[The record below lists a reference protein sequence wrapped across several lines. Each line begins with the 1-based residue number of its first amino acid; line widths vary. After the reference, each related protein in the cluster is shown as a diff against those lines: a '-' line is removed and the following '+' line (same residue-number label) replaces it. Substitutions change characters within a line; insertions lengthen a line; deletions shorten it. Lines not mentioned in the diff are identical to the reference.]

1 MNSVQENK
9 NELEA
14 AVRYCESA
22 ISRAQA
28 TIESMEFRQQAA
40 SKAWH
45 EQTGREKSLL
55 KKLEVMTDKYDR
67 MKGYADK
74 LLDENV
80 EVDERNDELK
90 TQLVEWRDRSAGYT
104 KEIGELKDK
113 YDEAKTNMALMT
125 DELEELRGIIDR
137 MGDDST
143 GDSVTIK
150 QLRDEIA
157 DLKVKNTRLNDRLM
171 ISVKEVGDLQSE
183 VDELAKAYKD
193 STHEEITMKKA
204 WREQRELVAL
214 RDDQIA
220 MLERRLAKYTGEKV
234 YPFKEGDIYYVL
246 NQLDGTWIES
256 VWDDESE
263 RLHDSTDFPDHPHK
277 VYFTVDQKNV
287 LDKFKPEDD

>member
-1 MNSVQENK
+1 MTSVQENK

-22 ISRAQA
+22 ISRAKQ

-55 KKLEVMTDKYDR
+55 KKLEVMTAKYDR
-67 MKGYADK
+67 MKGYADQ
-74 LLDENV
+74 LLDENGTMEADLDASV
-80 EVDERNDELK
+80 AEV
-90 TQLVEWRDRSAGYT
+90 T
-104 KEIGELKDK
+104 
-113 YDEAKTNMALMT
+113 
-125 DELEELRGIIDR
+125 
-137 MGDDST
+137 
-143 GDSVTIK
+143 
-150 QLRDEIA
+150 
-157 DLKVKNTRLNDRLM
+157 DLKVENTRLNDRLM
-171 ISVKEVGDLQSE
+171 ISEKEVGDLQSE

-220 MLERRLAKYTGEKV
+220 MLERRLAKHTGEKV
-234 YPFKEGDIYYVL
+234 YPFKEGDIYYVF

-263 RLHDSTDFPDHPHK
+263 RIHDSRSLPDHPHK

>member
-1 MNSVQENK
+1 MTSVQENK

-45 EQTGREKSLL
+45 EQTGREESLL
-55 KKLEVMTDKYDR
+55 KKLEVMTDKYDK

-74 LLDENV
+74 LLDDNIER
-80 EVDERNDELK
+80 EDKWDEA
-90 TQLVEWRDRSAGYT
+90 QS
-104 KEIGELKDK
+104 EIATLKD
-113 YDEAKTNMALMT
+113 
-125 DELEELRGIIDR
+125 
-137 MGDDST
+137 
-143 GDSVTIK
+143 
-150 QLRDEIA
+150 QLAE
-157 DLKVKNTRLNDRLM
+157 M
-171 ISVKEVGDLQSE
+171 S
-183 VDELAKAYKD
+183 KAYKD

-220 MLERRLAKYTGEKV
+220 MLERRLAKKENP
-234 YPFKEGDIYYVL
+234 YPFKEGDLYYVF

-256 VWDDESE
+256 VWDAESE
-263 RLHDSTDFPDHPHK
+263 RIHDTPSMPDHPHK
-277 VYFTVDQKNV
+277 VYFTIDQKNV

>member
-1 MNSVQENK
+1 MTSVQENK

-22 ISRAQA
+22 ITCAKQ

-40 SKAWH
+40 SKSWQ
-45 EQTGREKSLL
+45 EQTGREKALDDENIHL
-55 KKLEVMTDKYDR
+55 QKVVIDLETFVEELRDDKVRLNRKVEFLTKEYDG

-80 EVDERNDELK
+80 EVGERNEELKAELDEL
-90 TQLVEWRDRSAGYT
+90 S
-104 KEIGELKDK
+104 
-113 YDEAKTNMALMT
+113 
-125 DELEELRGIIDR
+125 
-137 MGDDST
+137 
-143 GDSVTIK
+143 
-150 QLRDEIA
+150 
-157 DLKVKNTRLNDRLM
+157 
-171 ISVKEVGDLQSE
+171 
-183 VDELAKAYKD
+183 KAYKD
-193 STHEEITMKKA
+193 STHEEVTMKQA
-204 WREQRELVAL
+204 WREQREIVAL

-220 MLERRLAKYTGEKV
+220 MLERRLAKKDNNP
-234 YPFKEGDIYYVL
+234 YPFNEGDLYYVF

-263 RLHDSTDFPDHPHK
+263 RIHDSPSVPSRPHR